1 MSSAIAENA
10 TFATM
15 EKELPFLPYNSER
28 PDLIIPEYGRN
39 IQQMVDFAV
48 TVEDREER
56 NKVVNAIISVMG
68 QLFPY
73 LRDIEDFKHKLW
85 DHLQI
90 MSDFKLDVDS
100 PYPIPERGT
109 FQSRPERVEY
119 PKSQIK
125 YSHYGKIIERMIEKA
140 SAMEE
145 GEEKTAFTRSIGDL
159 MKRHYV
165 AYNRRTVEDDLIRK
179 QIKELSDGNLSLA
192 DDQPLIAT
200 NDVIKLMG
208 DISQSSSAQKKKIGP
223 KKKKKR

>member
-1 MSSAIAENA
+1 MP
-10 TFATM
+10 TFVPM
-15 EKELPFLPYNSER
+15 ERLEHFLPYNSQR

-85 DHLQI
+85 DHLQV
-90 MSDFKLDVDS
+90 MSNFQLDVDS
-100 PYPIPERGT
+100 PYPTPEPNALT
-109 FQSRPERVEY
+109 AKPDRVEY
-119 PKSQIK
+119 PKGDIK
-125 YSHYGKIIERMIEKA
+125 YGHYGKVIERMIEKA

-145 GEEKTAFTRSIGDL
+145 GDEKKHFTCAIGDL

-179 QIKELSDGNLSLA
+179 QIIELSNGKLKLP
-192 DDQPLIAT
+192 DDYELVPTQE
-200 NDVIKLMG
+200 VVKLMG
-208 DISQSSSAQKKKIGP
+208 NMQSNTGGKKKPQKKKG
-223 KKKKKR
+223 KKR